1 MSTVKQH
8 IDNNL
13 DPGKHDILNPLKE
26 DFEET
31 PSIKSIFA
39 ELGIAEDQYYNALSI
54 SSDSDFQVHIKR
66 EPNACFVNNFFTEG
80 LQAWKANIDTQPVFN
95 HYKAVTY
102 MCTNFSKAEDETSE
116 AMKQAAREAL
126 AGTKSDY
133 EKMKAILELLKHTK
147 YIPIQNLVENTKMK
161 NVDIILENFLL
172 SAP

>member
-1 MSTVKQH
+1 
-8 IDNNL
+8 
-13 DPGKHDILNPLKE
+13 
-26 DFEET
+26 
-31 PSIKSIFA
+31 
-39 ELGIAEDQYYNALSI
+39 
-54 SSDSDFQVHIKR
+54 
-66 EPNACFVNNFFTEG
+66 
-80 LQAWKANIDTQPVFN
+80 
-95 HYKAVTY
+95 

-133 EKMKAILELLKHTK
+133 EKKKAILELLKHTK